1 MLQAWCDLRHNG
13 GGRWLCAV
21 VSRVYDFTTVFSKQS
36 SEERGDRPSTDM
48 TDGLF

>member
-21 VSRVYDFTTVFSKQS
+21 VSRVYDFTTRRFSANKAAR
-36 SEERGDRPSTDM
+36 SEGTELPPT
-48 TDGLF
+48 